1 MVKVVLSEIKGERNK
16 IKWRINDKDKKQTT
30 SIIKGVR
37 QIKTMEDVC
46 MTCANMCGVQLA
58 IVDVSKSK
66 PLLYQLAWKFIKFIK
81 NKNQTWMC
89 NNKDGIAPL

>member
-1 MVKVVLSEIKGERNK
+1 
-16 IKWRINDKDKKQTT
+16 
-30 SIIKGVR
+30 
-37 QIKTMEDVC
+37 MEDVC

-81 NKNQTWMC
+81 NKKPNLDAQQQQRDCTPA
-89 NNKDGIAPL
+89 KDYHGKTPSVFPAPCFLFTKIPST